1 MYSDKENVNILTS
14 LLVNHGVN
22 KAIVCPGSRNAPIVH
37 NLNECLDIQCY
48 PVTDERSAGFYALGM
63 AQATDS
69 PVVVC
74 VTSGTAL
81 LNLLPAVAEA
91 FYQHIPLIVVS
102 ADRPA
107 QWINQLDGQTIPQ
120 NGALNSFVKKSINIP
135 EFHDEEERWYCNRM
149 INDALIS
156 CACGIC
162 GPVHINVPITEP
174 LYEFTKTKL
183 PVERKIEFVSASV
196 DTTRARTLM
205 LDRFKHASRPMI
217 VIGQCHL
224 NSLNERLSMYLKSNV
239 VVLIEP
245 LSAGGDQQYM
255 DEIVRCVENDERYFP
270 DFILYIGD
278 CIVSKSIKKFLRKVA
293 RTAEVWMAREDGKI
307 ADTLMNAVGVI
318 EGNVSELL
326 DNVKFDKSEEYY
338 HLWHDSAEVKNIV
351 ERCRSFV
358 PEYSQMYAVKSFEEA
373 ISHHDVIRHYA
384 NSMSVRLGCIYSKGY
399 MYVNRGINGIEGSLS
414 TAAGYSLASDRDVYC
429 VIGDLSFF
437 YDQNA
442 LWNRNIGGNFKIL
455 LLNNG
460 GGAIFGKFEGLK
472 DSNARDNL
480 VMAKH
485 DTSAVGICSAN
496 HINYIVASNAEE
508 LKAGLDK
515 FINMKSDSPTVL
527 EVFTD
532 AENDMNV
539 IKEYYTKI

>member
-22 KAIVCPGSRNAPIVH
+22 KAVVCPGSRNAPIVH
-37 NLNECLDIQCY
+37 NLNECTDVECY
-48 PVTDERSAGFYALGM
+48 PVTDERSAGFYALGI
-63 AQATDS
+63 AQATGS

-91 FYQHIPLIVVS
+91 FYQHLLLVVVS
-102 ADRPA
+102 ADRPS

-120 NGALNSFVKKSINIP
+120 NGALGSFVKKSINLP
-135 EFHDEEERWYCNRM
+135 EPHDEEERWFCNRM
-149 INDALIS
+149 INEALIS
-156 CACGIC
+156 CACRAC

-174 LYEFTKTKL
+174 LYSFTQTKL
-183 PVERKIEFVSASV
+183 PVERKIEFVSANA
-196 DTTRARTLM
+196 DTSKARTLM
-205 LDRFKHASRPMI
+205 LDRFKHSSRPMI
-217 VIGQCHL
+217 VIGQSQIE
-224 NSLNERLSMYLKSNV
+224 SLSERLSKYLQSNA

-245 LSAGGDQQYM
+245 LSAGGAQLYL
-255 DEIVRCVENDERYFP
+255 DEIVRCVGNDERYSP

-278 CIVSKSIKKFLRKVA
+278 CIVSKSIKKFLRKA
-293 RTAEVWMAREDGKI
+293 ASKAEVWMASEDGKI

-326 DNVKFDKSEEYY
+326 DTIVFDNCKDYY
-338 HLWHDSAEVKNIV
+338 HLWHDSIEVKSIV
-351 ERCRSFV
+351 EKCRSFV
-358 PEYSQMYAVKSFEEA
+358 PKYSQMSAVKAFEEA
-373 ISHHDVIRHYA
+373 VAHHDIIRHYA

-399 MYVNRGINGIEGSLS
+399 IYVNRGINGIEGSLS
-414 TAAGYSLASDRDVYC
+414 TAAGYSLASDKDVYC

-442 LWNRNIGGNFKIL
+442 LWNRNIGGNLKIL

-485 DTSAVGICSAN
+485 DTSAAGICMAN
-496 HINYIVASNAEE
+496 HINHIEAFNAETLE
-508 LKAGLDK
+508 IGLDK
-515 FINMKSDSPTVL
+515 LINMKSDNPTLL

-539 IKEYYTKI
+539 IKEYYTSI

>member
-1 MYSDKENVNILTS
+1 MYSDKGNVNILTS
-14 LLVNHGVN
+14 LLVNHGVRR
-22 KAIVCPGSRNAPIVH
+22 AVVCPGSRNAPIVH
-37 NLNECLDIQCY
+37 NLNECPDIQCY
-48 PVTDERSAGFYALGM
+48 PVTDERSAGFYALGI
-63 AQATDS
+63 AQAINS

-107 QWINQLDGQTIPQ
+107 HWINQLDGQTIPQ
-120 NGALNSFVKKSINIP
+120 NGALSSFVKKAINIP

-149 INDALIS
+149 INEALIS
-156 CACGIC
+156 CSGGVC

-196 DTTRARTLM
+196 DTTKARALM

-217 VIGQCHL
+217 VIGQTKE
-224 NSLNERLSMYLKSNV
+224 NTINERLSAYLQSNV
-239 VVLIEP
+239 VVLIES
-245 LSAGGDQQYM
+245 LSACGQQLYM
-255 DEIVRCVENDERYFP
+255 DEIVRCVENDERYLP
-270 DFILYIGD
+270 DFILYIGE
-278 CIVSKSIKKFLRKVA
+278 CVVSKSIKKFLRKAA
-293 RTAEVWMAREDGKI
+293 RTAEVWMASEDGKI

-326 DNVKFDKSEEYY
+326 ENVVFDKSEAYY
-338 HLWHDSAEVKNIV
+338 HLWHDSTEVKNVV
-351 ERCRSFV
+351 EKCRSFV

-373 ISHHDVIRHYA
+373 ISHHDVVRQYA

-399 MYVNRGINGIEGSLS
+399 IYVNRGINGIEGSLS
-414 TAAGYSLASDRDVYC
+414 TAAGYSLATDKDVYC

-460 GGAIFGKFEGLK
+460 GGAIFGKFDGLK
-472 DSNARDNL
+472 ESNARDNL

-485 DTSAVGICSAN
+485 NTSAAGICIAN
-496 HINYIVASNAEE
+496 HINYIEASNAEE

-515 FINMKSDSPTVL
+515 FINIKTDSPTVL

>member
-14 LLVNHGVN
+14 LLVNHGVRR
-22 KAIVCPGSRNAPIVH
+22 AVVCPGSRNAPIVH
-37 NLNECLDIQCY
+37 NLNECPDIQCY
-48 PVTDERSAGFYALGM
+48 PVTDERSAGFYALGI
-63 AQATDS
+63 AQAINS

-120 NGALNSFVKKSINIP
+120 NGALGAFVKKAINIP

-149 INDALIS
+149 INEALIS
-156 CACGIC
+156 CSGGAC

-174 LYEFTKTKL
+174 LYVFTKTKL

-196 DTTRARTLM
+196 DTSKARALM
-205 LDRFKHASRPMI
+205 LDRFKHASKPMI
-217 VIGQCHL
+217 VIGQTEE
-224 NSLNERLSMYLKSNV
+224 NTINERLSAYLQSNV
-239 VVLIEP
+239 VVLIES
-245 LSAGGDQQYM
+245 LSACGQQLYM
-255 DEIVRCVENDERYFP
+255 DEIVRCVENDERYLP
-270 DFILYIGD
+270 DFILYIGE
-278 CIVSKSIKKFLRKVA
+278 CVVSKSIKKFLRKAA
-293 RTAEVWMAREDGKI
+293 RTAEVWMASEDGKI

-326 DNVKFDKSEEYY
+326 ENVVFDKSEAYY
-338 HLWHDSAEVKNIV
+338 HLWHDSTEVKNVV
-351 ERCRSFV
+351 EKCRSFV

-373 ISHHDVIRHYA
+373 ISHHDVVRQYA

-399 MYVNRGINGIEGSLS
+399 IYVNRGINGIEGSLS
-414 TAAGYSLASDRDVYC
+414 TAAGYSLASDKDVYC

-460 GGAIFGKFEGLK
+460 GGAIFGKFDGLK
-472 DSNARDNL
+472 ESNARDNL

-485 DTSAVGICSAN
+485 NTSAAGICSAN
-496 HINYIVASNAEE
+496 HINYIEASNAEE

-515 FINMKSDSPTVL
+515 FINMKTDSPTVL

>member
-37 NLNECLDIQCY
+37 NLNECPNIKCY

-91 FYQHIPLIVVS
+91 FYQHLPLVVVS

-255 DEIVRCVENDERYFP
+255 DEIVRCVENDECYLP
-270 DFILYIGD
+270 DFILYIGE
-278 CIVSKSIKKFLRKVA
+278 CVVSKSIKKFLRKAA
-293 RTAEVWMAREDGKI
+293 RTAEVWMASEDGKI

-318 EGNVSELL
+318 EGNVTELL
-326 DNVKFDKSEEYY
+326 ENVVFDKSEAYY
-338 HLWHDSAEVKNIV
+338 HLWHDSTEAKNIV

-373 ISHHDVIRHYA
+373 ISHYDIIRHYA

-399 MYVNRGINGIEGSLS
+399 MHVNRGINGIEGSLS

-460 GGAIFGKFEGLK
+460 GGAIFGKFDGLK
-472 DSNARDNL
+472 ESNARDNL

-485 DTSAVGICSAN
+485 HTSAAGICSAN
-496 HINYIVASNAEE
+496 HINYIEASNAVE

-515 FINMKSDSPTVL
+515 FINMKTDSPTVL

>member
-14 LLVNHGVN
+14 LLVNHGVRR
-22 KAIVCPGSRNAPIVH
+22 AVVCPGSRNAPIVH
-37 NLNECLDIQCY
+37 NLNECPDIQCY
-48 PVTDERSAGFYALGM
+48 PVTDERSAGFYALGI
-63 AQATDS
+63 AQAINS

-120 NGALNSFVKKSINIP
+120 NGALGAFVKKAINIP

-149 INDALIS
+149 INEALIS
-156 CACGIC
+156 CSGGAC

-174 LYEFTKTKL
+174 LYVFTKTKL

-196 DTTRARTLM
+196 DTSKARALM
-205 LDRFKHASRPMI
+205 LDRFKHASKPMI
-217 VIGQCHL
+217 VIGQTKS
-224 NSLNERLSMYLKSNV
+224 NAINERLSAYLQSNV
-239 VVLIEP
+239 VVLIES
-245 LSAGGDQQYM
+245 LSTCGQQLYM
-255 DEIVRCVENDERYFP
+255 DEIVRCVENDERYLP
-270 DFILYIGD
+270 DFILYIGE
-278 CIVSKSIKKFLRKVA
+278 CVVSKSIKKFLRKAA
-293 RTAEVWMAREDGKI
+293 RTAEVWMANEDGKI

-326 DNVKFDKSEEYY
+326 ENVVFDKSEAYY
-338 HLWHDSAEVKNIV
+338 HLWHDSTEVKNVV
-351 ERCRSFV
+351 EKCRSFV

-373 ISHHDVIRHYA
+373 ISHHDIIRQYA

-399 MYVNRGINGIEGSLS
+399 IYVNRGINGIEGSLS

-460 GGAIFGKFEGLK
+460 GGAIFGKFDGLK
-472 DSNARDNL
+472 ESNARDNL

-485 DTSAVGICSAN
+485 DTSAAGICSAN
-496 HINYIVASNAEE
+496 HINYIEASNAEE

-515 FINMKSDSPTVL
+515 FINMKTDNPTVL

>member
-14 LLVNHGVN
+14 LLVNHGVRR
-22 KAIVCPGSRNAPIVH
+22 AVVCPGSRNAPIVH
-37 NLNECLDIQCY
+37 NLNECPDIQCY
-48 PVTDERSAGFYALGM
+48 PVTDERSAGFYALGI
-63 AQATDS
+63 AQAINS

-91 FYQHIPLIVVS
+91 YYQHLPLVVVS
-102 ADRPA
+102 ADRPS

-120 NGALNSFVKKSINIP
+120 SGALGSFVKKSINLP
-135 EFHDEEERWYCNRM
+135 EPHDEEERWFCNRM
-149 INDALIS
+149 INEALIS
-156 CACGIC
+156 CLDGAC

-174 LYEFTKTKL
+174 LYVFTKTKL

-196 DTTRARTLM
+196 DTSKARALM
-205 LDRFKHASRPMI
+205 LDRFKHASKPMI
-217 VIGQCHL
+217 VIGQTKS
-224 NSLNERLSMYLKSNV
+224 NAINERLSAYLQSNV
-239 VVLIEP
+239 VVLIES
-245 LSAGGDQQYM
+245 LSACGQQLYM
-255 DEIVRCVENDERYFP
+255 DEIVRCVENDERYLP
-270 DFILYIGD
+270 DFILYIGE
-278 CIVSKSIKKFLRKVA
+278 CVVSKSIKKFLRKAA
-293 RTAEVWMAREDGKI
+293 RTAEVWMASEDGKI

-326 DNVKFDKSEEYY
+326 ENVVFDKSEAYY
-338 HLWHDSAEVKNIV
+338 HLWHDSIEVKNVV
-351 ERCRSFV
+351 EKCRSFV

-373 ISHHDVIRHYA
+373 ISHHDVVRQYA

-399 MYVNRGINGIEGSLS
+399 IYVNRGINGIEGSLS
-414 TAAGYSLASDRDVYC
+414 TAAGYSLASDKEVYC

-442 LWNRNIGGNFKIL
+442 LWNRNLGGNFKIL

-460 GGAIFGKFEGLK
+460 GGAIFGKFDGLK
-472 DSNARDNL
+472 ESNARDNL

-485 DTSAVGICSAN
+485 NTSAAGICSAN
-496 HINYIVASNAEE
+496 HINYIEASNVEE

-515 FINMKSDSPTVL
+515 FINMKTDSPTVL

>member
-1 MYSDKENVNILTS
+1 
-14 LLVNHGVN
+14 
-22 KAIVCPGSRNAPIVH
+22 
-37 NLNECLDIQCY
+37 
-48 PVTDERSAGFYALGM
+48 
-63 AQATDS
+63 
-69 PVVVC
+69 
-74 VTSGTAL
+74 
-81 LNLLPAVAEA
+81 
-91 FYQHIPLIVVS
+91 
-102 ADRPA
+102 
-107 QWINQLDGQTIPQ
+107 
-120 NGALNSFVKKSINIP
+120 
-135 EFHDEEERWYCNRM
+135 M

-318 EGNVSELL
+318 EGNISELL

-351 ERCRSFV
+351 QKCR
-358 PEYSQMYAVKSFEEA
+358 
-373 ISHHDVIRHYA
+373 
-384 NSMSVRLGCIYSKGY
+384 
-399 MYVNRGINGIEGSLS
+399 
-414 TAAGYSLASDRDVYC
+414 
-429 VIGDLSFF
+429 
-437 YDQNA
+437 
-442 LWNRNIGGNFKIL
+442 
-455 LLNNG
+455 
-460 GGAIFGKFEGLK
+460 
-472 DSNARDNL
+472 
-480 VMAKH
+480 
-485 DTSAVGICSAN
+485 
-496 HINYIVASNAEE
+496 
-508 LKAGLDK
+508 
-515 FINMKSDSPTVL
+515 
-527 EVFTD
+527 
-532 AENDMNV
+532 
-539 IKEYYTKI
+539 

>member
-14 LLVNHGVN
+14 LLVNHGV
-22 KAIVCPGSRNAPIVH
+22 KRAVVCPGSRNAPIVH
-37 NLNECLDIQCY
+37 NLNECKEVECY
-48 PVTDERSAGFYALGM
+48 PVTDERSAGFYALGLV
-63 AQATDS
+63 QATAN

-91 FYQHIPLIVVS
+91 YYQHLPLVVVS
-102 ADRPA
+102 ADRPK
-107 QWINQLDGQTIPQ
+107 QWINQLDGQTMPQ
-120 NGALNSFVKKSINIP
+120 SGALGDFVKKAVNLIEP
-135 EFHDEEERWYCNRM
+135 HDDEERWYCNRM
-149 INDALIS
+149 INEALIS
-156 CACGIC
+156 CACGAC

-174 LYEFTKTKL
+174 LYSFTQTKL
-183 PVERKIEFVSASV
+183 PVERKIEFVSASA
-196 DTTRARTLM
+196 DTSKARASM
-205 LDRFKHASRPMI
+205 LDRFKHSSRPMI
-217 VIGQCHL
+217 VVGQSRIECL
-224 NSLNERLSMYLKSNV
+224 SERLSTYLQSNV

-245 LSAGGDQQYM
+245 LSAHGAQQYL
-255 DEIVRCVENDERYFP
+255 DEITRCVENDERFFP

-278 CIVSKSIKKFLRKVA
+278 CIVSKSIKKFLRRAA
-293 RTAEVWMAREDGKI
+293 RNAEVWMASEDGQI

-326 DNVKFDKSEEYY
+326 DNIVFDNSKAYY
-338 HLWHDSAEVKNIV
+338 HLWHHSEEVKKTV
-351 ERCRSFV
+351 EKCRSFI

-373 ISHHDVIRHYA
+373 VANHDIIRHYA

-399 MYVNRGINGIEGSLS
+399 MHVNRGINGIEGSLS
-414 TAAGYSLASDRDVYC
+414 TAAGYSLASDKDVYC

-442 LWNRNIGGNFKIL
+442 LWNRNIGGNLKIL

-472 DSNARDNL
+472 GSDARDNL

-485 DTSAVGICSAN
+485 DTRAEGICIAN
-496 HINYIVASNAEE
+496 EINYISAFNAGTLEE
-508 LKAGLDK
+508 GLDK
-515 FINMKSDSPTVL
+515 LINMKSDYPTLL

-532 AENDMNV
+532 AENDMKV
-539 IKEYYTKI
+539 IKKYYNSI